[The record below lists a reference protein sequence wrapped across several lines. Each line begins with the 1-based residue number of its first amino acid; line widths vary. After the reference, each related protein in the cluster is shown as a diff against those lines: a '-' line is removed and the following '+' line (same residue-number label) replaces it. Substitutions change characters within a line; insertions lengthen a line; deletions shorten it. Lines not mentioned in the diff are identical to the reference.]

1 MFASKHPIKAEM
13 ASTSEFFFIGL
24 ALKDTPPSSALTLL
38 SKCRQY
44 APEVV
49 YHYQNSQPELD
60 LRWAMVC

>member
-13 ASTSEFFFIGL
+13 VLSECFFLTGL